1 MRSGGGDHASF
12 LQLVKEKVWQP
23 VWIQSIR
30 LWERWVNFMV
40 GLTYENG
47 LPSLTRVISI
57 VAFLAFLVAS
67 AYLII
72 AGKRWDHYETFATLT
87 GGGGAA
93 TQIANKVIN
102 SVYNSQANQFP
113 QKGSGNSG

>member
-1 MRSGGGDHASF
+1 MRTVGDGRISVF
-12 LQLVKEKVWQP
+12 QLFKEKVWQP
-23 VWIQSIR
+23 VQSHSMDGWKR
-30 LWERWVNFMV
+30 CKGFMV
-40 GLTYENG
+40 ALTYENG

-67 AYLII
+67 AYLIV

-93 TQIANKVIN
+93 TQVANKVIN
-102 SVYNSQANQFP
+102 SVYNSSQAQFP
-113 QKGSGNSG
+113 KKGGENNG

>member
-1 MRSGGGDHASF
+1 MRTNGDGKTTIF
-12 LQLVKEKVWQP
+12 QLFNEKVWRP
-23 VWIQSIR
+23 VRLQSR
-30 LWERWVNFMV
+30 SLWVRCKNFVV
-40 GLTYENG
+40 GLTYEND

-93 TQIANKVIN
+93 TQVANKVIN
-102 SVYNSQANQFP
+102 SVYNSSPSQYP
-113 QKGSGNSG
+113 KKGGGNNG